1 MGITTVALIVSNRG
15 HLLSAQKMSNVGL
28 NTVEVA
34 NVAITGIDSSI
45 FSR

>member
-1 MGITTVALIVSNRG
+1 
-15 HLLSAQKMSNVGL
+15 MSNVGL